1 MPRSLRPSG
10 HAASAHYGANAGP
23 GSRGSSRCGG
33 GRQRTQFGLVACVTE
48 LELPV
53 EALLELRAAD
63 APLRRLRERLPLSAK
78 LLKQARADARPRVRA
93 SMGQTKLVR
102 GLLSWRGR
110 RRPAMEEQRTQ
121 HVTTCALLDFQFE
134 RLGDVQQLC
143 GASFGLGAHRP
154 ARDSATGT

>member
-1 MPRSLRPSG
+1 M
-10 HAASAHYGANAGP
+10 
-23 GSRGSSRCGG
+23 
-33 GRQRTQFGLVACVTE
+33 TE

-121 HVTTCALLDFQFE
+121 Q
-134 RLGDVQQLC
+134 R
-143 GASFGLGAHRP
+143 SK
-154 ARDSATGT
+154 

>member
-1 MPRSLRPSG
+1 M
-10 HAASAHYGANAGP
+10 
-23 GSRGSSRCGG
+23 
-33 GRQRTQFGLVACVTE
+33 TE

-63 APLRRLRERLPLSAK
+63 APLRRLRERLLLSAK

-110 RRPAMEEQRTQ
+110 RRPAMEEQRTASSVGQ
-121 HVTTCALLDFQFE
+121 PGE
-134 RLGDVQQLC
+134 RKLTIAKMINSDDV
-143 GASFGLGAHRP
+143 SME
-154 ARDSATGT
+154 